1 MKLSDSFA
9 KAPHTMG
16 IDGMSES
23 DADKASRTDRE
34 LLPALECRAL
44 VLNINYG
51 KNQELLNRCKPLL
64 DYSCFIYYIR
74 EGTRKGL
81 TAQEAMDQAI
91 ERCLKEDILSDVLTA
106 HRKEVVSMF
115 LEEYDEEL
123 HYRTLRREGYED
135 GRDDGRMEGEAR
147 VGLLHQRLV
156 NDKRLDDLQ
165 RSCTDAA
172 FRKKLFDEYGL

>member
-1 MKLSDSFA
+1 
-9 KAPHTMG
+9 MG

-23 DADKASRTDRE
+23 DADNASRTDRE

-64 DYSCFIYYIR
+64 DYSRFIYYIR
-74 EGTRKGL
+74 EGTRNGL
-81 TAQEAMDQAI
+81 TAQGAMDQAI

-135 GRDDGRMEGEAR
+135 GFEDGRDEGLNKGRTEGQIKGEAR
-147 VGLLHQRLV
+147 VSLLHQKLV
-156 NDKRLDDLQ
+156 NDKRMDDLQ
-165 RSCTDAA
+165 RSCTDEA